1 MPIENP
7 YPSPLK
13 SGTAKMMIWA
23 IVQKPQKKSTASA
36 AKVEQ
41 KVDAAIEAN
50 ASVCRRST

>member
-1 MPIENP
+1 M
-7 YPSPLK
+7 K